1 MRNSCFWF
9 HCIAAIRSL
18 IRLCPVTITKTYSST
33 VPNTGAFPQS
43 TFASWN
49 PFTQRL
55 EPAVEA
61 AGSAA
66 KAGERLALAWPFEN
80 LAGGAHPLARCHAET
95 NFSFFQS
102 LLAWLREIIQRRNS
116 CRREHGPNRIPAAC
130 QKFCAFADIAF
141 SSLVVKV
148 TNRATSMWS
157 KRSATRNFGLN
168 RSKWSRLAAF
178 PGQKSDR
185 FFASLMDID

>member
-1 MRNSCFWF
+1 
-9 HCIAAIRSL
+9 
-18 IRLCPVTITKTYSST
+18 
-33 VPNTGAFPQS
+33 
-43 TFASWN
+43 
-49 PFTQRL
+49 L

-66 KAGERLALAWPFEN
+66 MSGERMPLACPFEN
-80 LAGGAHPLARCHAET
+80 LAVASHPLQRCHAAT
-95 NFSFFQS
+95 NFSFFHS
-102 LLAWLREIIQRRNS
+102 LLAWLRGIIQRRNS
-116 CRREHGPNRIPAAC
+116 CSREHRPNRIPAAC

-168 RSKWSRLAAF
+168 RSKWSRLAASAAQNSESF
-178 PGQKSDR
+178 IRSLKNIATSLSLLGMSTL
-185 FFASLMDID
+185 ASKPVADSGDVE